1 MKVTNER
8 VTAPAVVRRASRAPN
23 SAGASAFAAMLSETA
38 VEDSQATTPA
48 QAAAPTDLL
57 LVAQEAQDAPD
68 AAVARRR
75 SVERGH
81 DILDQLD
88 ELRLALIAGAVPR
101 RRLERMVELVAHRRT
116 AVADPR
122 LAAVLDEIDL
132 RARIELA
139 KLRHHG

>member
-1 MKVTNER
+1 
-8 VTAPAVVRRASRAPN
+8 
-23 SAGASAFAAMLSETA
+23 MLSETA
-38 VEDSQATTPA
+38 VEDSHATTPA
-48 QAAAPTDLL
+48 RAAAPTDLL

-75 SVERGH
+75 SVERGR
-81 DILDQLD
+81 DILDQL
-88 ELRLALIAGAVPR
+88 EGLRLALIAGAVPR
-101 RRLERMVELVAHRRT
+101 RRLERMVELVARRRT

-132 RARIELA
+132 RTRIELA